1 MCNQIIKIALAQFDN
16 DLNHIN
22 RTMSKIEEIVKKAS
36 QKKVDFLVFPELFLT
51 GYDLPYIMEKNN
63 ILEINDE
70 RILSLCQMAKR
81 NDISFLIGLPLRIQN
96 RVYISA
102 LYINC
107 EGNIEE
113 IISKNYLYGMER
125 EFFTPGTVAKLI
137 TIKGFR
143 IGIGICFD
151 SAHSEHITA
160 LKDRGIDMFIGSSLY
175 SRGEGKKE
183 MEHNFSQ
190 ISSKYDILSAVVNYA
205 DKTGNWLSCGNS
217 SFYDKTGHIYMKL
230 AECKEG
236 LLISQIQKDGT
247 VCKYV

>member
-1 MCNQIIKIALAQFDN
+1 
-16 DLNHIN
+16 
-22 RTMSKIEEIVKKAS
+22 
-36 QKKVDFLVFPELFLT
+36 
-51 GYDLPYIMEKNN
+51 
-63 ILEINDE
+63 
-70 RILSLCQMAKR
+70 MAKR

-113 IISKNYLYGMER
+113 IISKNYLYGMES

-160 LKDRGIDMFIGSSLY
+160 LKDRGIDMFIVQPGTAGKY
-175 SRGEGKKE
+175 SIAEGKGKRKW
-183 MEHNFSQ
+183 NT
-190 ISSKYDILSAVVNYA
+190 ILV
-205 DKTGNWLSCGNS
+205 K
-217 SFYDKTGHIYMKL
+217 
-230 AECKEG
+230 
-236 LLISQIQKDGT
+236 
-247 VCKYV
+247 